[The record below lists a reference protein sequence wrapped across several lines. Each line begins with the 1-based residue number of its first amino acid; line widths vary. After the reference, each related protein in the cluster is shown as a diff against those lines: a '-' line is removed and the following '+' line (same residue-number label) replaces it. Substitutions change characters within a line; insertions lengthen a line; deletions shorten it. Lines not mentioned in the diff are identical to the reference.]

1 MKRFLIVLRYEL
13 REYFSSKVFM
23 VLTAVL
29 ALAGIILLFLPRFV
43 DMSGFTGV
51 NVIGKADEAQEETD
65 PGERPLL
72 LYVDQTGIVQP
83 EILQQMFPDADLQ
96 EAADAQ
102 ALWRRRK
109 PRPVSWSPGRRH
121 VNTTSIISP

>member
-72 LYVDQTGIVQP
+72 LYGT
-83 EILQQMFPDADLQ
+83 
-96 EAADAQ
+96 
-102 ALWRRRK
+102 RRASCSRKSCSRCFRMPTCRK
-109 PRPVSWSPGRRH
+109 PRTRR
-121 VNTTSIISP
+121 P

>member
-51 NVIGKADEAQEETD
+51 NVIGKADEAQEEAD

-96 EAADAQ
+96 EAAEIGRASCRERV
-102 ALWRRRK
+102 L
-109 PRPVSWSPGRRH
+109 PPV
-121 VNTTSIISP
+121 

>member
-1 MKRFLIVLRYEL
+1 MNRFLIVLRYEL

-72 LYVDQTGIVQP
+72 LYVDQTCSRKSCSRCFRMP
-83 EILQQMFPDADLQ
+83 TC
-96 EAADAQ
+96 
-102 ALWRRRK
+102 RK
-109 PRPVSWSPGRRH
+109 PRTRR
-121 VNTTSIISP
+121 P